1 MYGTRFAGNRMAGG
15 GGSHVIYGVYGGG
28 ASGFRVARG
37 PTSRVLPEL
46 RVLVVAVME
55 VPEVLAR
62 LPLPVL
68 RRPVRVV
75 GAGRRRRRRRIPD
88 AVARRR
94 RPVQRRRADAVR
106 RAGRGRVFA
115 PLDRVRVVPGAAP
128 PERKVPLA
136 RHLVLFLPLHPT
148 VSVYRVHRAPVP
160 RRFHG
165 AQEFLPA
172 KNHKKTNIKLN
183 PTVFTI
189 RTGRAGYSTS
199 CIQNKREVVCAGRV
213 DRMRNDERTSGSV
226 RTIACFLN
234 YSFSCRCF
242 PRCFASLRPSMAR
255 GFALQA

>member
-183 PTVFTI
+183 P
-189 RTGRAGYSTS
+189 
-199 CIQNKREVVCAGRV
+199 
-213 DRMRNDERTSGSV
+213 
-226 RTIACFLN
+226 
-234 YSFSCRCF
+234 
-242 PRCFASLRPSMAR
+242 R
-255 GFALQA
+255 GFYYSDRPRGVQHFVYPEQTGSRVCGPCRQNEKQRAYVRVRQNHRVFFKLLIFMSLFS